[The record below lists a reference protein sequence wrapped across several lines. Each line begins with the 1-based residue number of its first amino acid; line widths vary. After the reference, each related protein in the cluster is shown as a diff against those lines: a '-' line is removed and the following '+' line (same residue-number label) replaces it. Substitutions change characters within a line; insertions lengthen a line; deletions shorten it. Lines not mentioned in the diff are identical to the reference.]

1 MTKTL
6 EHSQKVVMEKE
17 RKLKELQEIIVK
29 SDIELNK
36 SVLKK
41 ENLLKE
47 HTDLATTNKTLNQ

>member
-17 RKLKELQEIIVK
+17 RKLKELQEVIVK